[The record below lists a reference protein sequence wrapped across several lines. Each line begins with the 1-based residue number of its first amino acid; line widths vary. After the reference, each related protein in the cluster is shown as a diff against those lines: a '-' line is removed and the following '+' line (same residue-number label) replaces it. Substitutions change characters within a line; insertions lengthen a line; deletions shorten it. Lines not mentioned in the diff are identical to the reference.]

1 MARVRGNVQ
10 PKRQVVDDV
19 RGRVLAAAVK
29 LIDKDGLAALS
40 MREVARAA
48 GVSHQAPY
56 HYFED
61 RESILAA
68 IAEEGFTVL
77 AQRLENAVDPDEAA
91 AARLATLGRAYVEF
105 ACDHP
110 ALFRVMFRPDFV
122 DIDRFPQ
129 MRYCSTRAFD
139 TLPAAIQACIA
150 DGLPPE
156 PSVESLMVLGWSMA
170 HGLACLLL
178 DGPLELKLPDAVK
191 KRDVLI
197 RDVMTAMRSM
207 IEARSEQGR
216 SQSRP
221 RRSDAKRKR

>member
-1 MARVRGNVQ
+1 MARTASS
-10 PKRQVVDDV
+10 PSKKAFADDV

-56 HYFED
+56 HYFAD

-68 IAEEGFTVL
+68 IAEEGFTIL
-77 AQRLENAVDPDEAA
+77 ARRLENAVDPDEAPA
-91 AARLATLGRAYVEF
+91 ERLATLGRAYVDF

-122 DIDRFPQ
+122 QIDRFPQ
-129 MRYCSTRAFD
+129 TRTCSERAFG
-139 TLPAAIQACIA
+139 LVPPAVQACIA
-150 DGLPPE
+150 DGLPPD
-156 PSVESLMVLGWSMA
+156 PSVESLIVMCWSLA

-178 DGPLELKLPDAVK
+178 DGPLQTRMPEAVK
-191 KRDVLI
+191 QREVLV
-197 RDVMTAMRSM
+197 REVMEAMRAM
-207 IEARSEQGR
+207 LEARAAEGR
-216 SQSRP
+216 
-221 RRSDAKRKR
+221 AKRPSRKPAAKRTRT